1 MKKSDIRW
9 LGELGVFKAEAV
21 KIAVVIS
28 HPDQIDS
35 RCQQG
40 EQGAQDA
47 DKPWHAYFFFFLVF
61 YCP

>member
-1 MKKSDIRW
+1 MKKSDIRG
-9 LGELGVFKAEAV
+9 LGELGVFKTEAV
-21 KIAVVIS
+21 KVAVVIS

-47 DKPWHAYFFFFLVF
+47 ESL
-61 YCP
+61 